1 MGNFKL
7 RVQVNNKWYTVDI
20 EDLNERPIR
29 ATVNGETVL
38 VEVDSVTEADHLFT
52 DQSSDSLSST
62 TTPDPVSDTSASGK
76 VFYCPMAGII
86 VSVAVST
93 GDQVITGDEICILEA
108 MKMQQHLRADWS
120 GIVKTVFAEPGQHV
134 SLGDPLVELK

>member
-7 RVQVNNKWYTVDI
+7 RVQVNSRWYTVDI

-38 VEVDSVTEADHLFT
+38 VEVDSVTEPDHLVT

-62 TTPDPVSDTSASGK
+62 TTPDPVSDTPASGK

-93 GDQVITGDEICILEA
+93 GDQVITGDDICILEA

-120 GIVKTVFAEPGQHV
+120 GIVKTVFAEPGQQV
-134 SLGDPLVELK
+134 SLGDPLVELE